1 MLARSLIG
9 ALSDSDKL
17 HPVTGFLVAKGD
29 AGCDEGL
36 AAAMRPIPV
45 ELARFQHHGTGLQ
58 LALLDAGNGHDL

>member
-17 HPVTGFLVAKGD
+17 HPVIGFLVAKGD

-45 ELARFQHHGTGLQ
+45 ELARFQHHGTGL
-58 LALLDAGNGHDL
+58 